1 MKSVNSKDT
10 ACDENIFVR
19 LEALKLACE
28 LAGDI
33 IFDKD
38 KASRCRPGEGFLNG
52 SELEEFFEIAEY
64 NYRFIVNEDLDID
77 SREQGEK
84 ILAYRRKRADRA
96 VANIKGE

>member
-1 MKSVNSKDT
+1 MKSVNSKDN

-52 SELEEFFEIAEY
+52 SELKEFFEIAEY
-64 NYRFIVNEDLDID
+64 NYRFIVDEDLDID
-77 SREQGEK
+77 SREQGDK
-84 ILAYRRKRADRA
+84 ASAYRSTRTGRP
-96 VANIKGE
+96 VVNIKGE